1 LHHHHPVIST
11 NVATLAAS
19 ALFAADWLATL
30 KSRAHQAPLRTRVAL
45 FAAGQ
50 QVGTVVNGLLDGF
63 LNESSCG
70 VSQNVRNQLLKE
82 EQIENGSRFVAW
94 HLQGAATA
102 SLNQIALA
110 LRDAP
115 PGHAAHGHV
124 AKYWRGEQ
132 LGVYGTSGDLLG
144 SVERGAVRPLGIAT
158 RAVHLV
164 GQTPAGHMWVQQRA
178 HDKANDPGLWDTLM
192 GGMISVQ
199 DDLHTALE
207 RETAEEAGLAM
218 AQLRDVALRGRVNLQ
233 RPADNTGVGY
243 VVEDIDWFSCTVP
256 EGVVPVNQDGEVAQ
270 FQLLERA
277 ELVARLQRDEFTLEA
292 SLILAAALGQDL
304 ETTKP

>member
-1 LHHHHPVIST
+1 M
-11 NVATLAAS
+11 ATPAAS
-19 ALFAADWLATL
+19 TLFDADWLATL
-30 KSRAHQAPLRTRVAL
+30 KGRAHQAPLRARVAL

-50 QVGTVVNGLLDGF
+50 QVGTVVHGLLDGF
-63 LNESSCG
+63 LNESSSG
-70 VSQNVRNQLLKE
+70 VLQNLRNQLLKE
-82 EQIENGSRFVAW
+82 EQIENGSTFVTW
-94 HLQGAATA
+94 HLQGAATE

-115 PGHAAHGHV
+115 PGHPAHGYV

-164 GQTPAGHMWVQQRA
+164 GQTPAGHLWVQQRA
-178 HDKANDPGLWDTLM
+178 LDKTNDPGLWDTLM
-192 GGMISVQ
+192 GGMISVE
-199 DDLHTALE
+199 DDLHTALA
-207 RETAEEAGLAM
+207 RETGEEAGLAM
-218 AQLRDVALRGRVNLQ
+218 AQLRGVALRGRVNLQ

-256 EGVVPVNQDGEVAQ
+256 QGLVPVNQDGEVAQ

-292 SLILAAALGQDL
+292 SLILVAALSQSV
-304 ETTKP
+304 EAITP

>member
-1 LHHHHPVIST
+1 MANP
-11 NVATLAAS
+11 AAP
-19 ALFAADWLATL
+19 ALFAPDWLATL
-30 KSRAHQAPLRTRVAL
+30 RGRAQQAPLRARVAL

-63 LNESSCG
+63 LDESNLW
-70 VSQNVRNQLLKE
+70 VTKNVRNQLPKE
-82 EQIENGSRFVAW
+82 EHFEGDSQMVSW
-94 HLQGAATA
+94 HLQGAATEA
-102 SLNQIALA
+102 LNQIALA

-115 PGHAAHGHV
+115 PGHPAHGYV

-132 LGVYGTSGDLLG
+132 LGVCGTRGDLLG

-164 GQTPAGHMWVQQRA
+164 GRTPAGGMWVQQRA

-192 GGMISVQ
+192 GGMISVH
-199 DDLHTALE
+199 DDLHTALA

-218 AQLRDVALRGRVNLQ
+218 AQLRGVALRGRVNLQ
-233 RPADNTGVGY
+233 RPADSTGVGY
-243 VVEDIDWFSCTVP
+243 VVEGIDWFSCTVP

-292 SLILAAALGQDL
+292 SLILVAALSQSVAAI
-304 ETTKP
+304 TP

>member
-1 LHHHHPVIST
+1 M
-11 NVATLAAS
+11 ATPAAP
-19 ALFAADWLATL
+19 ALFAPDWLATL
-30 KSRAHQAPLRTRVAL
+30 GGRAHQAPLRARVAL

-50 QVGTVVNGLLDGF
+50 QVGTVVHGLLDGF
-63 LNESSCG
+63 LNESSLWLT
-70 VSQNVRNQLLKE
+70 QNVRSKLLKE
-82 EQIENGSRFVAW
+82 ERLENGSPLVSW
-94 HLQGAATA
+94 HVQGPATE
-102 SLNQIALA
+102 SLNQISLA
-110 LRDAP
+110 LRGAP
-115 PGHAAHGHV
+115 PGHLAHGYV

-132 LGVYGTSGDLLG
+132 LGVYGASGGLLG

-178 HDKANDPGLWDTLM
+178 LDKANDPGLWDSLM
-192 GGMISVQ
+192 GGMIAVN
-199 DDLHTALE
+199 DDLHTALA

-218 AQLRDVALRGRVNLQ
+218 AQLCDVALRGRVNLQ

-256 EGVVPVNQDGEVAQ
+256 QGLVPVNQDGEVAQ

-292 SLILAAALGQDL
+292 SLILVAALSQSV
-304 ETTKP
+304 EAITP